1 MERLFRSLK
10 TEWMPTT
17 GYRSVNEAKQAI
29 TDYLVGYYSQ
39 VRPHSYNGGL
49 TPNESERLFWLEH
62 KTVANFS

>member
-1 MERLFRSLK
+1 
-10 TEWMPTT
+10 MPTT

-49 TPNESERLFWLEH
+49 TPNES
-62 KTVANFS
+62 NDCSG